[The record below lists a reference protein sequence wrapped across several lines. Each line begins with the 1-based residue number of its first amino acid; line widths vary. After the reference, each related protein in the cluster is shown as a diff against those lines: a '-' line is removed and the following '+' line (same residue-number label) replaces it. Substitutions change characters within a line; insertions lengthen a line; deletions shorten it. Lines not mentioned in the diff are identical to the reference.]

1 MFIIKVF
8 KMLNNWTCFIVMLY
22 LLLIDAHQVWFQ
34 SSGEGCNQCCSY
46 LQVEFLKHF
55 LHFGCFWSQPSKLQQ
70 DEHLSADFIFHIKSY
85 LLIVKQIALL
95 CLLFFACWHSMTWRT
110 FTNPISMARKARSDW
125 FFCCKIGILYAWGG
139 PRSIERGKKHGT
151 SPKLTVFFQAS

>member
-8 KMLNNWTCFIVMLY
+8 KMLNMFYIVMLY

-46 LQVEFLKHF
+46 LQVEFLFSNIFYILVVFEANHQSCNKM
-55 LHFGCFWSQPSKLQQ
+55 
-70 DEHLSADFIFHIKSY
+70 SADFIFHIKSY

-95 CLLFFACWHSMTWRT
+95 CLLFFACWHSRTWRT

-125 FFCCKIGILYAWGG
+125 FFLLQNWY
-139 PRSIERGKKHGT
+139 SICTHT
-151 SPKLTVFFQAS
+151 HTHTHFQAS